1 MNYYK
6 MKTGDAKA
14 ITHNCPI
21 SRKLSV
27 ELARE
32 IRNKP
37 VKKVEKYLE
46 DIISLKRHVPLKR
59 YFHDVGHKRGPA
71 VSGVKAGRFPVKAA
85 KYFQKL
91 LKMALANADYNGLDL
106 NKPMFLK
113 GCVVSGGIKRY
124 GYQAKGHRRLR
135 RDETV
140 NIEMV
145 VKQLGKIDIKKKQP
159 VAKKTEEKKV
169 EEKKIETTKAEE
181 KVVDAKVEEK
191 KIVDEKQ
198 EEKKDAKEESRQ
210 AFKKDLGAKP
220 KEDKVERK
228 IINNDSEISMPKKK

>member
-21 SRKLSV
+21 SRKLAV

-46 DIISLKRHVPLKR
+46 DIIALKRHVPLKR

-91 LKMALANADYNGLDL
+91 LKMALSNADYNGLDL

-145 VKQLGKIDIKKKQP
+145 VKQLGKIDIKKNLHNSSLSKKKQEI
-159 VAKKTEEKKV
+159 EEKKEDVKKEEAVKV
-169 EEKKIETTKAEE
+169 EEKEE
-181 KVVDAKVEEK
+181 
-191 KIVDEKQ
+191 IT
-198 EEKKDAKEESRQ
+198 KEESRQ
-210 AFKKDLGAKP
+210 AFKKELGVKP

-228 IINNDSEISMPKKK
+228 IVNADTEIIQPKNDKNKK

>member
-1 MNYYK
+1 MPYYK
-6 MKTGDAKA
+6 MKTGDARA

-46 DIISLKRHVPLKR
+46 DIIILKRHVPLKR
-59 YFHDVGHKRGPA
+59 YFHDVGHKRGPS

-91 LKMALANADYNGLDL
+91 LKMALSNADYAGLDL
-106 NKPMFLK
+106 NKPMFVK
-113 GCVVSGGIKRY
+113 GCVVSGGVKKY

-140 NIEMV
+140 NIEIV
-145 VKQLGKIDIKKKQP
+145 VKQLGKVDIKNKIPVKK
-159 VAKKTEEKKV
+159 AEEKKV
-169 EEKKIETTKAEE
+169 EEKK
-181 KVVDAKVEEK
+181 VDE
-191 KIVDEKQ
+191 KIVEKKQ
-198 EEKKDAKEESRQ
+198 EEKKQEPEKKIVEEESRQ
-210 AFKKDLGAKP
+210 AFKKEMYKE
-220 KEDKVERK
+220 KQIEDKVERK
-228 IINNDSEISMPKKK
+228 IINRDTEIMRPKKKSDI

>member
-1 MNYYK
+1 

-14 ITHNCPI
+14 IANNCPI

-32 IRNKP
+32 IKNKP

-46 DIISLKRHVPLKR
+46 DIIALKRHVPLKR

-91 LKMALANADYNGLDL
+91 LKMALSNADYNGLDL

-145 VKQLGKIDIKKKQP
+145 VKQLGKIDVKKKLHNSSLEKKKQEIE
-159 VAKKTEEKKV
+159 KKNVEESKKEETVKEHKEEKIQ
-169 EEKKIETTKAEE
+169 E
-181 KVVDAKVEEK
+181 
-191 KIVDEKQ
+191 Q
-198 EEKKDAKEESRQ
+198 EEKITEEESRQ
-210 AFKKDLGAKP
+210 AFKKDLGVKP

-228 IINNDSEISMPKKK
+228 IVNRDTEIMQPKNKK

>member
-46 DIISLKRHVPLKR
+46 DIIALKRHVPLKR

-71 VSGVKAGRFPVKAA
+71 VSGVKAGRFRVKAA

-91 LKMALANADYNGLDL
+91 LKMALSNADYNGLDL

-145 VKQLGKIDIKKKQP
+145 VKQLGKIDIKKKIP
-159 VAKKTEEKKV
+159 VK
-169 EEKKIETTKAEE
+169 KAEE
-181 KVVDAKVEEK
+181 KK
-191 KIVDEKQ
+191 VDEKQ
-198 EEKKDAKEESRQ
+198 EVVKTEEKQVSEKKEETNVTEEESRQ
-210 AFKKDLGAKP
+210 AFKKELFKEKP
-220 KEDKVERK
+220 KEEKVERK
-228 IINNDSEISMPKKK
+228 IINRDTEIMQPKNKK